1 MPTNPSATFSVP
13 EGWSRQATDT
23 LVELR
28 PPEADL
34 RLVIVETGPA
44 SDARSA
50 SAAAWKAYRG
60 KETHELKFLTSLPA
74 REGWDER
81 AFIGYKTSPAE
92 PLSVFAHAYRKGQA
106 WTIAIL
112 DGSTSTEEK
121 REAQLNAI
129 LQSLRPSGYARESF
143 SGRPAHRL
151 DPARVDAL
159 LDFVRES
166 AAKLDVPGIGVALID
181 HGEVVFEGGVGV
193 RNMGHPEPVDAHT
206 KFMVASNTKGMTTL
220 LLARL
225 VDQGRLNWDDPVAK
239 VYPPFRLGDEE
250 TTRQVLI
257 RHLVS
262 ASTGLPRIDFE
273 FLFNTTAETPPEATF
288 ASLAVAQPTSRFGE
302 VYQYNNQVAAAAG
315 FIAGHVAHPDREL
328 GQAYDAAMQE
338 LIFDPLGMNET
349 TFSTTGALAGNHAS
363 PHAKAPDGELHVLRM
378 DINNTLAPYRPS
390 GGAWSTPHDMILY
403 VQNELA
409 EGLLPDGRR
418 LLAPE
423 NLLARRVRG
432 VPMGEDQWYG
442 MGLREDATWGVSV
455 IHHGGGL
462 PGYRS
467 DFFAIPSAQVG
478 AVILTNADNG
488 VFLHRSFRRR
498 LLEILY
504 DGRPQAAEDVSA
516 VARRIEALRVFE
528 RKRLIIPAADA
539 DISGLATAYANAD
552 LGALAI
558 ERVGNAVHF
567 RTQAWTSEVASRRDG
582 DGAISFVTIDPQ
594 ICGEFEFLVGDAN
607 DGRRTL
613 LVRDTGQHVY
623 EFVALD

>member
-1 MPTNPSATFSVP
+1 MPTNPGATFSVP
-13 EGWSRQATDT
+13 EGWSRQAGES

-34 RLVIVETGPA
+34 RIVIVETGPA
-44 SDARSA
+44 PDARSA
-50 SAAAWKAYRG
+50 AAAAWRAYRG
-60 KETHELKFLTSLPA
+60 KETHEFRFLTSLPA

-81 AFIGYKTSPAE
+81 AVIGYRTSPAE
-92 PLSVFAHAYRKGQA
+92 HLVVFAHAYRKGQA
-106 WTIAIL
+106 WAVAIL
-112 DGSTSTEEK
+112 DGGAGTAEK
-121 REAQLNAI
+121 REAALTAI
-129 LQSLRPSGYARESF
+129 LQSLRPKGYARESF
-143 SGRPAHRL
+143 TGRPAHRL
-151 DPARVDAL
+151 DPPSVEAL

-166 AAKLDVPGIGVALID
+166 AAKLDVPGIGIALID
-181 HGEVVFEGGVGV
+181 HGEIVFEGGVGV
-193 RNMGHPEPVDAHT
+193 RDMRHPEPVDAHT
-206 KFMVASNTKGMTTL
+206 SFMVASNTKGMTTL

-225 VDQGRLNWDDPVAK
+225 VDQGKLAWDDPVAK

-262 ASTGLPRIDFE
+262 ASTGLPRMDFE
-273 FLFNTTAETPPEATF
+273 FLFGTTAETPPEAAF
-288 ASLAVAQPTSRFGE
+288 ASLAATQPTSRFGE

-328 GQAYDAAMQE
+328 GEAYDAAMQA
-338 LIFDPLGMNET
+338 LIFDPLGMNQT
-349 TFSTTGALAGNHAS
+349 TFSTTAALAGNHAS
-363 PHAKAPDGELHVLRM
+363 PHAKDPDGELHVLRM
-378 DINNTLAPYRPS
+378 DINNTLVPYRPS

-403 VQNELA
+403 VRNELA
-409 EGLLPDGRR
+409 EGVLPDGRR
-418 LLAPE
+418 LISPE
-423 NLLARRVRG
+423 NLLARRSRG
-432 VPMGEDQWYG
+432 APMGEDQWYG
-442 MGLREDATWGVSV
+442 MGLQEDATWGVSV

-478 AVILTNADNG
+478 AVILTNADDG

-504 DGRPQAAEDVSA
+504 DGRPQAAEDVLA

-528 RKRLIIPAADA
+528 RKRLSIPAATA
-539 DISGLATAYANAD
+539 DVAGLATAYANAD

-558 ERVGNAVHF
+558 ERVGNAVHV
-567 RTQAWTSEVASRRDG
+567 RTQAWTSEVASRRDD
-582 DGAISFVTIDPQ
+582 DGAISLVTIDPQ
-594 ICGEFEFLVGDAN
+594 ICGQFEFLVGAS

-613 LVRDTGQHVY
+613 IVRDTGQHVY